1 MKKKKKITK
10 DPLKQGLYRVGQ
22 RRLKSKEWNWRNEY
36 WAFIALIASIVF
48 IQYMHVYSHA
58 HCNAWSEW
66 SQRDK

>member
-1 MKKKKKITK
+1 MKKKKKITSAK
-10 DPLKQGLYRVGQ
+10 DPFKQEG
-22 RRLKSKEWNWRNEY
+22 SKEWNWRNEY

-58 HCNAWSEW
+58 HCEAWSEW